1 MPLNHTVHIKLDD
14 KGFQTFKE
22 ARAQAIIEEKD
33 IGEWLV
39 EAIEEKFKHDDQLNS

>member
-39 EAIEEKFKHDDQLNS
+39 EAILDALEKQPQE